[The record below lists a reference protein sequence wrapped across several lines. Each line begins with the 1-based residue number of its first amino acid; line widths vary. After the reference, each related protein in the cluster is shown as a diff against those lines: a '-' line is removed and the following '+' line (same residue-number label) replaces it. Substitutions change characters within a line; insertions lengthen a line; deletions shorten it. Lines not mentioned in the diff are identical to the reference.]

1 MKAILYQQYGP
12 PDVLQMADI
21 AKPIPKPNEILIKTY
36 ATTVTSGDWRVRSL
50 TVPAGFGWITRLV
63 FGVSRPRQPI
73 LGSELAGV
81 VESVGEAVS
90 RFKVGDAVFAF
101 SDARMGCY
109 AEYKCMPQDGAVAC
123 KPPGLSYGEA
133 AALSFGGTTALD
145 FLRRAKLQRGE
156 SVLIN
161 GASGAVGA
169 AAVQLARHFGAHVT
183 AVCGTANMAWVRALG
198 ASQVI
203 DYTQE
208 DFTQNGQTYHVIMD
222 TVGTAPFSRCQAS
235 LRDGGRLLLV
245 LAGLADMLHAPWA
258 SLTSGKKVIAGPVSV
273 RAEDLPLLAEL
284 AATGAFK
291 AVIDRRYPFE
301 QMVEAH
307 RYVDSGRKKGN
318 VVVMLGNED

>member
-1 MKAILYQQYGP
+1 MKAILYQQYGS

-50 TVPAGFGWITRLV
+50 TVPAGFGWMTRLV

-109 AEYKCMPQDGAVAC
+109 AEYKCMPQDGAVAR

-183 AVCGTANMAWVRALG
+183 AVCSTVNMAWVRALG

-258 SLTSGKKVIAGPVSV
+258 SLTSGKRVIAGPVSV

-284 AATGAFK
+284 ATTGAFK
-291 AVIDRRYPFE
+291 AVIDRRYRFE

-318 VVVMLGNED
+318 VVVMLGDED

>member
-284 AATGAFK
+284 ATTGAFK
-291 AVIDRRYPFE
+291 AVIDRRYRFE

-318 VVVMLGNED
+318 VVVMLGDED

>member
-50 TVPAGFGWITRLV
+50 TVPAGFGWMTRLV

-123 KPPGLSYGEA
+123 KPLGLSYGEA

-258 SLTSGKKVIAGPVSV
+258 SLSSGKKVIAGPVSV

-291 AVIDRRYPFE
+291 AVIDRRYRFE

-318 VVVMLGNED
+318 VVVMLGDED

>member
-50 TVPAGFGWITRLV
+50 TVPAGFGWMTRLV

-109 AEYKCMPQDGAVAC
+109 AEYKCMPQDGAVAR

-284 AATGAFK
+284 ATTGAFK
-291 AVIDRRYPFE
+291 AVIDRRYRFE

-318 VVVMLGNED
+318 VVVMLGDED

>member
-50 TVPAGFGWITRLV
+50 TVPAGFGWMTRLV

-81 VESVGEAVS
+81 VESVGAAVS
-90 RFKVGDAVFAF
+90 QFKVGDAVFAF

-109 AEYKCMPQDGAVAC
+109 AEYKCMPQDGAVAR

-291 AVIDRRYPFE
+291 AVIDRRYRFE

-318 VVVMLGNED
+318 VVVMLGDED

>member
-50 TVPAGFGWITRLV
+50 TVPAGFGWMTRLV

-109 AEYKCMPQDGAVAC
+109 AEYKCMPQDGAVAR

-291 AVIDRRYPFE
+291 AVIDRRYRFE

-318 VVVMLGNED
+318 VVVMLGDED

>member
-12 PDVLQMADI
+12 PDVLQMAEI
-21 AKPIPKPNEILIKTY
+21 AKPVPKPNEILIKTY

-50 TVPAGFGWITRLV
+50 TVPAGFGWMTRLV

-109 AEYKCMPQDGAVAC
+109 AEYKCMPQDGAVAR

-258 SLTSGKKVIAGPVSV
+258 SLTSGKRVIAGPVSV

-284 AATGAFK
+284 ATTGAFK
-291 AVIDRRYPFE
+291 AVIDRRYRFE

-307 RYVDSGRKKGN
+307 HYVDSGRKKGN
-318 VVVMLGNED
+318 VVVMLGDED

>member
-50 TVPAGFGWITRLV
+50 TVPAGFGWMTRLV

-90 RFKVGDAVFAF
+90 RFKVGEAVFAF

-183 AVCGTANMAWVRALG
+183 AVCSTANMAWVRALG

-258 SLTSGKKVIAGPVSV
+258 SLTSGKRVIAGPVSV
-273 RAEDLPLLAEL
+273 RADDLPLLAEL
-284 AATGAFK
+284 AAAGAFK
-291 AVIDRRYPFE
+291 AVIDRRYRFE

-307 RYVDSGRKKGN
+307 HYVDSGRKKGN
-318 VVVMLGNED
+318 VVVMLGDED

>member
-21 AKPIPKPNEILIKTY
+21 AKPVPKPNEILIKTY

-50 TVPAGFGWITRLV
+50 TVPAGFGWMTRLV
-63 FGVSRPRQPI
+63 FGISRPRQPI

-81 VESVGEAVS
+81 VESVGAAVS

-109 AEYKCMPQDGAVAC
+109 AEYKCMPQDGAVAR

-183 AVCGTANMAWVRALG
+183 AVCSTANMAWVRALG

-291 AVIDRRYPFE
+291 AVIDRRYRFE

-307 RYVDSGRKKGN
+307 RYVDSGRKKGS
-318 VVVMLGNED
+318 VVVMLGDED

>member
-50 TVPAGFGWITRLV
+50 TVPAGFGWMTRLV

-123 KPPGLSYGEA
+123 KPLGLSYGEA

-318 VVVMLGNED
+318 VVVMLGDED